1 MALDESDGG
10 LHGRDT
16 EEYGY
21 NSVTYLFLSF
31 IIWISSSAL
40 HFLLTPRLL
49 CHVRAWP
56 EHRPK
61 KTFECTLDPSSYETT
76 TRWQEACLG
85 LWKIREKELR
95 ELIGDIKD
103 KNNHWQQGTRKV
115 EDGKLTD
122 GKFALRRDTTLGEQ
136 ALAAFDDEEGDL

>member
-1 MALDESDGG
+1 LALDETNGG

-21 NSVTYLFLSF
+21 NSVTYLFFSF
-31 IIWISSSAL
+31 IIWVSSSAM

-56 EHRPK
+56 EHRPR
-61 KTFECTLDPSSYETT
+61 KTFECSLDPTRYETN

-95 ELIGDIKD
+95 VLFGDSKD
-103 KNNHWQQGTRKV
+103 ENNHWGERSVRV
-115 EDGKLTD
+115 EDSN
-122 GKFALRRDTTLGEQ
+122 
-136 ALAAFDDEEGDL
+136 